1 MSRETM
7 VATAFVEL
15 ADNLAD
21 GFEVLD
27 SMQTLVDRSVEIL
40 QASAA
45 CLTLADARGELR
57 LIASTSHPAQS
68 LELTALANA
77 EGPCIDA
84 FATGEAVVNVNPADA
99 VARWP
104 RFMHAATATGFRTA
118 HVVTLG
124 LKNRV
129 LGALSLLY
137 AEQVE
142 LTQDD
147 QALATALVKVATIG
161 LLHEPT
167 PRQKEV
173 LAERLQIT
181 VDERVALEQAKG
193 IVAERADIDMESAFR
208 LLVEHSRRSHRP
220 LGTTAARVLDGS
232 LSQAVLQHD
241 I

>member
-15 ADNLAD
+15 ADNLED

-27 SMQTLVDRSVEIL
+27 FMQTLVDRSVAIL
-40 QASAA
+40 YASGA

-57 LIASTSHPAQS
+57 LIASTSNSAQS

-84 FATGEAVVNVNPADA
+84 FATGEAVVNVKSAEA

-104 RFMHAATATGFRTA
+104 RFMDAAAALHFRA
-118 HVVTLG
+118 VHVVPLG
-124 LKNRV
+124 LGSRV

-137 AEQVE
+137 AEPVE
-142 LTQDD
+142 LTEDD
-147 QALATALVKVATIG
+147 QVLATALAKVAAIG

-167 PRQKEV
+167 PRQKEL
-173 LAERLQIT
+173 LAERLQIA

-193 IVAERADIDMESAFR
+193 IVAERAHIDMESAFQ
-208 LLVEHSRRSHRP
+208 LLLRHSRQAQHP
-220 LGTTAARVLDGS
+220 LSTIAARVLDGS
-232 LSQAVLQHD
+232 LSLAELHRDV
-241 I
+241 